1 MDGLLEV
8 AVKPSTVFFVKL
20 SLMIIL
26 GIDPGTAT
34 TGYGLIRVP
43 DDILKREFD
52 YHIELID
59 YGFISTP
66 KEALMEKRL
75 VMLHHELEDLLTR
88 HQPDLIVIEM
98 LFFGANT
105 RTAIS
110 VGQARG
116 VVMLSAGMHNVPIHE
131 YTGPQVKLMV
141 AGSGRADKKQVH
153 EGVRNFLGKNGQKFQ
168 ELSAPSNGNTRK
180 KSFNDDAADAVAIAI
195 THVLKLV
202 AK

>member
-1 MDGLLEV
+1 
-8 AVKPSTVFFVKL
+8 
-20 SLMIIL
+20 MIIL

-34 TGYGLIRVP
+34 TGYGVISIP
-43 DDILKREFD
+43 DDILGREFE
-52 YHIELID
+52 YGLELLD
-59 YGFISTP
+59 YGAILTP
-66 KEALMEKRL
+66 KDEIMTKRL
-75 VMLHHELEDLLTR
+75 VQLYEGIKRLIEKFK
-88 HQPDLIVIEM
+88 PDLIVIEM

-116 VVMLSAGMHNVPIHE
+116 VIMLAAGEHQIPIHE

-153 EGVRNFLGKNGQKFQ
+153 EAVRKWLGKNGHKRAKLHKPTGAKPRGGF
-168 ELSAPSNGNTRK
+168 L
-180 KSFNDDAADAVAIAI
+180 DDATDALAIAI
-195 THVLKLV
+195 THVLKLA

>member
-1 MDGLLEV
+1 MV
-8 AVKPSTVFFVKL
+8 
-20 SLMIIL
+20 IL

-34 TGYGLIRVP
+34 TGYGIIKVP
-43 DDILKREFD
+43 DDILGREFD
-52 YHIELID
+52 YCIELID

-66 KEALMEKRL
+66 KDMVMEKRL
-75 VMLHHELEDLLTR
+75 VLLHNEMEDIVDKFK
-88 HQPDLIVIEM
+88 PDAITIEM
-98 LFFGANT
+98 LFFGSNT

-116 VVMLSAGMHNVPIHE
+116 VIMLTAGKRSVPIHE
-131 YTGPQVKLMV
+131 YTGPQVKLMI
-141 AGSGRADKKQVH
+141 AGGGRADKKQVH
-153 EGVRNFLGKNGQKFQ
+153 EGVRNFLAKSKGGKAA
-168 ELSAPSNGNTRK
+168 ELASPMAGNSRK

>member
-1 MDGLLEV
+1 
-8 AVKPSTVFFVKL
+8 
-20 SLMIIL
+20 MIIL

-43 DDILKREFD
+43 DDILNRQFNYD
-52 YHIELID
+52 IDLID
-59 YGFISTP
+59 YGIISTP
-66 KEALMEKRL
+66 KDTLMEKRL
-75 VMLHHELEDLLTR
+75 VQLHTQIEALLG
-88 HQPDLIVIEM
+88 QFNPDMIAIEM

-116 VVMLSAGMHNVPIHE
+116 VVMLSAGLHNVPIHE
-131 YTGPQVKLMV
+131 YTGLQVKLMV
-141 AGSGRADKKQVH
+141 AGAGRADKKQVH
-153 EGVRNFLGKNGQKFQ
+153 EGVRNFLGKKGQKSM
-168 ELSAPSNGNTRK
+168 ELSKPMDGNTRK

-195 THVLKLV
+195 CHVLKIA